1 MNLEFSKSQDICYR
15 RGFSTIS
22 GAVIH
27 EEARVRCGIGD
38 LGGEYDVL
46 RGEGGAGHQRVEIGA
61 AAGHLGVEGG
71 RLPQGCRGRGR
82 APGWRQTRG
91 REWRGRGRGRAPG
104 CRGRPSSTGRAG
116 SGATSETW
124 AAPPGSGASASVAGA
139 YSEIAVG
146 YLSVEARTGH
156 LGGAIIGVG
165 NSLLLSNDRSGVKI
179 GLRDECGA
187 GAEAGVNI
195 SIHGQL
201 SFVIS

>member
-1 MNLEFSKSQDICYR
+1 M
-15 RGFSTIS
+15 
-22 GAVIH
+22 
-27 EEARVRCGIGD
+27 
-38 LGGEYDVL
+38 
-46 RGEGGAGHQRVEIGA
+46 
-61 AAGHLGVEGG
+61 
-71 RLPQGCRGRGR
+71 
-82 APGWRQTRG
+82 
-91 REWRGRGRGRAPG
+91 
-104 CRGRPSSTGRAG
+104 
-116 SGATSETW
+116 
-124 AAPPGSGASASVAGA
+124 AGA
-139 YSEIAVG
+139 YSETAVG

>member
-1 MNLEFSKSQDICYR
+1 MAPNPGPGVARAGPRSCTWVPR
-15 RGFSTIS
+15 A
-22 GAVIH
+22 AVFH
-27 EEARVRCGIGD
+27 R
-38 LGGEYDVL
+38 
-46 RGEGGAGHQRVEIGA
+46 EGGAVLH
-61 AAGHLGVEGG
+61 
-71 RLPQGCRGRGR
+71 
-82 APGWRQTRG
+82 
-91 REWRGRGRGRAPG
+91 RE
-104 CRGRPSSTGRAG
+104 AG

>member
-1 MNLEFSKSQDICYR
+1 MARAGPRSCTWVPRAAVFHREGGVWCDIR
-15 RGFSTIS
+15 
-22 GAVIH
+22 
-27 EEARVRCGIGD
+27 D
-38 LGGEYDVL
+38 LG
-46 RGEGGAGHQRVEIGA
+46 
-61 AAGHLGVEGG
+61 
-71 RLPQGCRGRGR
+71 
-82 APGWRQTRG
+82 
-91 REWRGRGRGRAPG
+91 
-104 CRGRPSSTGRAG
+104 
-116 SGATSETW
+116 
-124 AAPPGSGASASVAGA
+124 SASH
-139 YSEIAVG
+139 SEIAVG